1 MAPVGPPAAGFSRRR
16 TGDPDP
22 ARFCSKFAL
31 FLKKV
36 IGQARRVKELRR
48 LVTLVA

>member
-22 ARFCSKFAL
+22 ARFCSKIAL
-31 FLKKV
+31 FLQKV
-36 IGQARRVKELRR
+36 ICKALRMKELRR